1 MLRIAEGDAF
11 WEGLKMAFAP
21 RIQLINKEKI
31 KTILDPSTESTW
43 REINWHISFHLAR
56 RIINADLILHERNFR
71 IGSKLE

>member
-21 RIQLINKEKI
+21 RIQLTNKAKI

-43 REINWHISFHLAR
+43 REINWNISFHLAR